1 MIGGAGVNLT
11 DTQLEA
17 LIAAGETE
25 RCEFKRRLKDAK
37 DDVCHDI
44 CAFSNDLPGS
54 GEPGYVFIGIEND
67 GASAA
72 LQVTDELVREVAQI
86 RLNGNIVPWPTMS
99 VEVRRLMGADVVVV
113 EVAPHDHPPVRYD
126 GRVCTRVGTV
136 RAVASPQEEIRLAE
150 RRRAADLPFVLRPA
164 LGSDLGDLDIE
175 YIKTTYVPAAI
186 SPDVLAQNQ
195 RTIEHQLASLRLLT
209 ADAAMPTNGGLLLA
223 GLDPSV
229 FIPAARVELTRFEG
243 TDRAGAIRDRHE
255 LTTGLFRV
263 FEQLETLLPLTIETR
278 SEPGDGLRRADHAA
292 YPSWALREYVFN
304 ALIHRNYEQTAA
316 PTRVD
321 WYDDRVEITSPGG
334 LYGHVTP
341 ANFRHMNDYR
351 NQLLAA
357 AAKTMGWVERV
368 GQGIARAERLLAE
381 NGNPAPEYEFEP
393 DYVLVMVRSAFA

>member
-1 MIGGAGVNLT
+1 MPLT
-11 DTQLEA
+11 DIQLEA

-25 RCEFKRRLKDAK
+25 RCEFKRQLKNAK

-44 CAFSNDLPGS
+44 CAFSNDLAGS
-54 GEPGYVFIGIEND
+54 GEPGYILIGVEKD
-67 GASAA
+67 GTPARLA
-72 LQVTDELVREVAQI
+72 VTDELVQEVSQI
-86 RLNGNIVPWPTMS
+86 RLDGNIVPWPTMS
-99 VEVRRLMGADVVVV
+99 VDVRHLGGSQVIVV
-113 EVAPHDHPPVRYD
+113 EVTPHRYPPVRYQ
-126 GRVCTRVGTV
+126 GRVCIRTGTV
-136 RAVASPQEEIRLAE
+136 RTIASPQEEIRLAE
-150 RRRAADLPFVLRPA
+150 RRRAADMPFVLREA
-164 LGSDLGDLDIE
+164 LGAELRDLDVDYCRTA
-175 YIKTTYVPAAI
+175 YIPAAV

-195 RTIEHQLASLRLLT
+195 RTVEHQLASLRLLT
-209 ADAAMPTNGGLLLA
+209 PDAAMPTNGGLLLA

-243 TDRAGAIRDRHE
+243 ADRAGAIRDRHE

-263 FEQLETLLPLTIETR
+263 FEQLEDLLPLMIETR
-278 SEPGDGLRRADHAA
+278 SEPGAGLRRADHAA

-334 LYGHVTP
+334 LYGHVT
-341 ANFRHMNDYR
+341 AENFRHMNDYR
-351 NQLLAA
+351 NEMLAT

-381 NGNPAPEYEFEP
+381 NANPNPEYRFDP
-393 DYVLVMVRSAFA
+393 DYVLVTVRSALA

>member
-1 MIGGAGVNLT
+1 MNLT

-17 LIAAGETE
+17 LIAAGEAE
-25 RCEFKRRLKDAK
+25 RCEFKRQLKNAK

-44 CAFSNDLPGS
+44 CAFSNDLAGS
-54 GEPGYVFIGIEND
+54 GQPGYVLIGVEND
-67 GASAA
+67 GSPSN
-72 LQVTDELVREVAQI
+72 LRVTDELVQEVSQI
-86 RLNGNIVPWPTMS
+86 RLDGNIVPWPTMS
-99 VEVRRLMGADVVVV
+99 VEVRRVGVSDVVVI
-113 EVAPHDHPPVRYD
+113 EVNPHRYPPVRYQ
-126 GRVCTRVGTV
+126 GRVCIRVGTV
-136 RAVASPQEEIRLAE
+136 RGTASPQEEIRLAE
-150 RRRAADLPFVLRPA
+150 RRRAADTPFVLREA
-164 LGSDLGDLDIE
+164 LGAELRDLDIDYCRAA
-175 YIKTTYVPAAI
+175 YIPAAI

-195 RTIEHQLASLRLLT
+195 RTVEHQLASLRLLT
-209 ADAAMPTNGGLLLA
+209 PDAAMPTNGGLLLA

-263 FEQLETLLPLTIETR
+263 FEQLEDLLPLMIETR
-278 SEPGDGLRRADHAA
+278 SEPGAGLRRADHPA

-316 PTRVD
+316 PTRID

-334 LYGHVTP
+334 LYGHVT
-341 ANFRHMNDYR
+341 AENFRHMNDYR
-351 NQLLAA
+351 NEMLAT

-381 NGNPAPEYEFEP
+381 NANPNPEYRFDP
-393 DYVLVMVRSAFA
+393 DYVLVTVRSALA